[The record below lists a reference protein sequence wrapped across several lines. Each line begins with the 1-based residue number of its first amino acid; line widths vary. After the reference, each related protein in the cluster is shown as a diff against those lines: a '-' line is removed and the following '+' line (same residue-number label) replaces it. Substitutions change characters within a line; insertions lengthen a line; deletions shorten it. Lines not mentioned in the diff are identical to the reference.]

1 MEDPIASTTQAPP
14 YVADGKITKEADL
27 AEERSLQHG
36 ENDLLQAQIVDQVL
50 AAKMTLI
57 NDVSMVQCYNS
68 CQRQMH

>member
-14 YVADGKITKEADL
+14 YVADDKVTKEADL
-27 AEERSLQHG
+27 ADVRSLAHG

-57 NDVSMVQCYNS
+57 NDVSVV
-68 CQRQMH
+68 R